1 MKVESK
7 YTLIVLIVSLL
18 TGGLLQ
24 ATVPGGGEIRE
35 PEILRAVE
43 PVVPPS
49 FARYKVKGAVEVL
62 FRIGEQGYPEKIE
75 VESATHFE
83 YAEAVKNALRSWRF
97 EPRPEQTGVR
107 FRLPVLFN

>member
-24 ATVPGGGEIRE
+24 ATVPGDGIIRE
-35 PEILRAVE
+35 PEILRSIE
-43 PVVPPS
+43 PVVPPA
-49 FARYKVKGAVEVL
+49 FARYKVKGSVEVL
-62 FRIGEQGYPEKIE
+62 FQIGANGRPEKIE

-97 EPRPEQTGVR
+97 ERHPEQTGVF
-107 FRLPVLFN
+107 FRLPVVFN